1 MEKVSIAPEQ
11 VLYEVDTPITHVWF
25 PISGVVSL
33 AVTMKND
40 AMVEVATI
48 GNEGLVGLSLTLG
61 IDRSL
66 TKALGQVPG
75 EAMKMR
81 ADAFKQALQEHSELR
96 DMVQRYTVAMIN
108 QITQST
114 ACNHLHTVQE
124 RMCRWLLMTHDR
136 VGEDEFKLTQ
146 EFLALMLGVR
156 RPSVTVSAGKLQ
168 KAALIRY
175 QHGRI
180 RVLDRAGLE
189 AKSCEC
195 YEVVRREFDRLLA

>member
-1 MEKVSIAPEQ
+1 MDQSRRFIAPGRNRLLRALSREVQLQLVSRMEKVSIAPEQ

-25 PISGVVSL
+25 QISGVVSL

-108 QITQST
+108 QI
-114 ACNHLHTVQE
+114 
-124 RMCRWLLMTHDR
+124 
-136 VGEDEFKLTQ
+136 
-146 EFLALMLGVR
+146 
-156 RPSVTVSAGKLQ
+156 
-168 KAALIRY
+168 
-175 QHGRI
+175 
-180 RVLDRAGLE
+180 
-189 AKSCEC
+189 
-195 YEVVRREFDRLLA
+195 